1 MTPKIKS
8 VEILGATNRLVFA
21 LGYRV
26 HGRMI
31 SSITLED
38 RFFAEVPVAMYVC
51 ADAEGKILAT
61 VSAQSPVV
69 VEYIYE

>member
-1 MTPKIKS
+1 MRIKS
-8 VEILGATNRLVFA
+8 IEIIGATNRLVFA

-26 HGRMI
+26 HGRVV
-31 SSITLED
+31 SSITLEE

-51 ADAEGKILAT
+51 ADAEGNILAT
-61 VSAQSPVV
+61 VSAVAPIV